1 MSDFTREFIFRNDI
15 SFIGMR
21 NTARSFLPKDPVEQ
35 DKLYQDLKRG
45 KDILDDE
52 MHLNMYLYSFGKM
65 HKAKLDAA
73 FDCLPDI
80 SSIFSEGIE
89 IYDWGCGQGTA
100 SICLLDVLRSKNIA
114 HNIIAINLIDPS
126 IPATRRA
133 REVLSCY
140 ENTLLSR

>member
-21 NTARSFLPKDPVEQ
+21 NTARSFLPKDHMEQ

-52 MHLNMYLYSFGKM
+52 MHLNMYLKSFGKM

-80 SSIFSEGIE
+80 SSIFS
-89 IYDWGCGQGTA
+89 D
-100 SICLLDVLRSKNIA
+100 
-114 HNIIAINLIDPS
+114 
-126 IPATRRA
+126 
-133 REVLSCY
+133 
-140 ENTLLSR
+140 NTLLIIT